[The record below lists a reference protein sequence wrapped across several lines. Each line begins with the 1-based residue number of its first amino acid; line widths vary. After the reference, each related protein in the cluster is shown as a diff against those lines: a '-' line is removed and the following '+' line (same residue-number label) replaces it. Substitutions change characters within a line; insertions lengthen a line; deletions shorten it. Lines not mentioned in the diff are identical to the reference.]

1 MGHRRQPSTTQ
12 WRIYPGMEK
21 RISLECRGKEAS
33 QVTELNLDNVRTVGE
48 FEGLTEEFSNLEKLS
63 VVKAGLTS
71 FKGFPKLPNLRKL
84 DVSENRISSG
94 LSTLK
99 HCPNLTHLCLSSNKF
114 KDISA
119 LEPLKSLEHLT
130 NLEVANNPFSES
142 DEVRSRIFSMLPNL
156 DLLDNQDKEGNE
168 ASEDEDENEVI
179 NGVNHVANHNEDE
192 VEDGDDEEDVDDED
206 LEEEEE
212 DEDSEEEEDGPGL
225 ADLYNNPNLNDE
237 DDGDYDE
244 SGQLEEEEDIL
255 DEEDEE
261 EEAESTRGKKRKFDE
276 EGTE

>member
-1 MGHRRQPSTTQ
+1 MGSQTPTYT
-12 WRIYPGMEK
+12 MEK
-21 RISLECRGKEAS
+21 RISLESRGKEAN

-48 FEGLTEEFSNLEKLS
+48 FEGLTEQFSNLEKLS

-94 LSTLK
+94 LTHLK
-99 HCPNLTHLCLSSNKF
+99 DCPNLTHLCLSNNKF
-114 KDISA
+114 KDVTA

-130 NLEVANNPFSES
+130 SLEIANNPLSES
-142 DEVRSRIFSMLPNL
+142 EEVRSRIFSMLPNL
-156 DLLDNQDKEGNE
+156 ELLDNQDKEGNE
-168 ASEDEDENEVI
+168 ASEDEDEDEVI
-179 NGVNHVANHNEDE
+179 NGVNHIGDQNADD
-192 VEDGDDEEDVDDED
+192 VEDGDDEEDLDDED

-212 DEDSEEEEDGPGL
+212 DSEEDDGPGL

-244 SGQLEEEEDIL
+244 GGDLEEDDDIEEEEV
-255 DEEDEE
+255 EDEE
-261 EEAESTRGKKRKFDE
+261 VESTRGKKRKFEGE
-276 EGTE
+276 EGAE

>member
-1 MGHRRQPSTTQ
+1 
-12 WRIYPGMEK
+12 MEK
-21 RISLECRGKEAS
+21 RISLESRGKEAS

-48 FEGLTEEFSNLEKLS
+48 FEGLTEEFSSLEKLS

-94 LSTLK
+94 LSHLK
-99 HCPNLTHLCLSSNKF
+99 HCPNLTHLCLSNNKF

-119 LEPLKSLEHLT
+119 LEPLNCLEHLT

-142 DEVRSRIFSMLPNL
+142 DEVRSRIFSMLPSL
-156 DLLDNQDKEGNE
+156 QLLDNQDKEGNE
-168 ASEDEDENEVI
+168 ASEDEDEDEVI

-192 VEDGDDEEDVDDED
+192 VEDGDDEEDVEDED

-212 DEDSEEEEDGPGL
+212 DDESDEEEDGPGL

-244 SGQLEEEEDIL
+244 SGQIEEEDDL
-255 DEEDEE
+255 LEEEDEE

-276 EGTE
+276 EGAE

>member
-94 LSTLK
+94 LSQLK

-192 VEDGDDEEDVDDED
+192 VEDGDDEED
-206 LEEEEE
+206 
-212 DEDSEEEEDGPGL
+212 EDSEEEEDGPGL

-261 EEAESTRGKKRKFDE
+261 EEAESARGKNRKFDE
-276 EGTE
+276 EGAQ